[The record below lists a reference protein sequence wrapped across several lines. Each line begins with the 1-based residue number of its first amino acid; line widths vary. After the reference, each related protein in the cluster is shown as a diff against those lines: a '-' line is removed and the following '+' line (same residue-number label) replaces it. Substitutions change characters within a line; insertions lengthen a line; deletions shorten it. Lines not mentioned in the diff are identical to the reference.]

1 MSSPAA
7 ATGAG
12 PRLPPEI
19 AFLLDEGAHPH
30 LLARA
35 AAMADQAGTD
45 AATALLHAGL
55 MDEDTYYRALA
66 RALGA
71 PFLEGPVRFGAGL
84 RYPDCLVAGLAPLA
98 PGACA
103 AAVIAPRGRMVAE
116 LLAGSARGGG
126 GVGGG
131 GGPAVITPTRLRE
144 AVFAALPEA
153 VSGHAADTLRRRSP
167 VTATAPPGNRLL
179 LLALGLGAASCL
191 VAAAPAPLARAALL
205 AGQVLALSMAA
216 LRLAALAVVP
226 SEVRARPLPDPAL
239 PVYTILVPLYREGKV
254 LKRLLRGLSD
264 LDYPAAKLDIKLL
277 IEADDRETAALLAAV
292 PLPARFEVVTV
303 PPGLPRTKPRALN
316 VALPL
321 ARGSLLVVYDAEDV
335 PERDQLRKAA
345 AIFAAEPP
353 GTACLQGR
361 LVIDDHGDGLLPKL
375 FAAEYA
381 GLFDVLNPALAALDL
396 PVPLGGTTMHLR
408 TEVLR
413 ELGGWDAWNVTED
426 ADLGIRLALAGY
438 RVGDLPSATY
448 EETAK
453 GLRRWLAQRTRWL
466 KGFLQTSLVH
476 GSQPLSTCARLGPL
490 GSLCAL
496 ALLPG
501 TVLSALAYPVCFL
514 MAAGVFLGGGIGAA
528 PSFPDNLVSGLA
540 VTLFLVGLVALVAPA
555 ALGCRRRGW
564 LDLWP
569 VLPLMPAYFF
579 LVSVAALRAL
589 DELIRAPYRWNKTE
603 HGLSRSSR
611 SGLLAGDAPQRKGR
625 SGR

>member
-1 MSSPAA
+1 MSYPRT
-7 ATGAG
+7 ATGACT
-12 PRLPPEI
+12 PLPPEI
-19 AFLLDEGAHPH
+19 AFLAAEGADPR

-35 AAMADQAGTD
+35 LALAEEAGTD

-55 MDEDTYYRALA
+55 MDEETYYRALA
-66 RALGA
+66 RALRA
-71 PFLEGPVRFGAGL
+71 PFLDGPIPFGAGL
-84 RYPDCLVAGLAPLA
+84 RYPDCLMAGLAPLA
-98 PGACA
+98 PGAGA
-103 AAVIAPRGRMVAE
+103 ATVIAPRGAAVAE
-116 LLAGSARGGG
+116 LLAGSAPGAA
-126 GVGGG
+126 
-131 GGPAVITPTRLRE
+131 PALTTPTRLRE
-144 AVFAALPEA
+144 AVFSAIPEA
-153 VSGHAADTLRRRSP
+153 VAGHAAETLRLRSP
-167 VTATAPPGNRLL
+167 VSATQPPGTRLL
-179 LLALGLGAASCL
+179 LLALGVGAAICL
-191 VAAAPAPLARAALL
+191 AAAAPPPLGQAALL
-205 AGQVLALSMAA
+205 AVQTVTLAMTVF
-216 LRLAALAVVP
+216 RIAALAVPAPPVSAP
-226 SEVRARPLPDPAL
+226 PLPDAAL
-239 PVYTILVPLYREGKV
+239 PVYTILVPLYRERRV
-254 LKRLLRGLSD
+254 VRRLLRGLSA

-277 IEADDRETAALLAAV
+277 IEADDGEMAACLAAI

-303 PPGLPRTKPRALN
+303 PPGQPRTKPRALN
-316 VALPL
+316 AALPL

-335 PERDQLRKAA
+335 PEPDQLRKAA

-353 GTACLQGR
+353 ATACLQGR

-408 TEVLR
+408 VSVIR
-413 ELGGWDAWNVTED
+413 ELNGWDAYNVTED

-453 GLRRWLAQRTRWL
+453 GLRRWLDQRTRWL

-476 GSQPLSTCARLGPL
+476 GSRPLRTCARLGPL

-501 TVLSALAYPVCFL
+501 AVASALAYPVCFL
-514 MAAGVFLGGGIGAA
+514 TAAAAFLSGRMGSSPALL
-528 PSFPDNLVSGLA
+528 DNLTSGLA
-540 VTLFLVGLVALVAPA
+540 VTVFLAGLVALVGPA

-564 LDLWP
+564 TDLWP
-569 VLPLMPAYFF
+569 LLPLLPLYFL
-579 LVSVAALRAL
+579 LVSLAALRAV

-611 SGLLAGDAPQRKGR
+611 SGRLRGGGPQRKGP